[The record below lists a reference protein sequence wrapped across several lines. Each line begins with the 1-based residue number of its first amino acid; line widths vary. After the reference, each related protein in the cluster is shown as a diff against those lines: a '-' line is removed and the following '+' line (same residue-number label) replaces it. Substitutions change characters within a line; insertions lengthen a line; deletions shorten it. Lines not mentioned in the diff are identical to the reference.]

1 MICVSQL
8 QAPLQAQLILR
19 AQMIQFKSYLMVKFL
34 EIGMSIGMR
43 LNFFNILLDL
53 VEILFLDKPGN
64 VKGNSFRE

>member
-8 QAPLQAQLILR
+8 QATLQAQLILR

-43 LNFFNILLDL
+43 LNFFYILLDL

>member
-1 MICVSQL
+1 MICVSQI
-8 QAPLQAQLILR
+8 QATRQTQLILR

-43 LNFFNILLDL
+43 LNFFYILLDL

>member
-1 MICVSQL
+1 MICVSQI
-8 QAPLQAQLILR
+8 QATRQTQLILR

-43 LNFFNILLDL
+43 LNFFYILLDL

-64 VKGNSFRE
+64 VKGNSFRG